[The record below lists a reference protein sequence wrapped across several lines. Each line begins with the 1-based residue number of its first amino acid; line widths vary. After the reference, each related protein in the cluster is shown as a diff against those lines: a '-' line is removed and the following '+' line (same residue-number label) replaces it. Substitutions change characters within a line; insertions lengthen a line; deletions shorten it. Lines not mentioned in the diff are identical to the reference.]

1 MSKEYMTTFEM
12 LAVSP
17 ITLTIRQ
24 SEVQKE
30 LVGGTISKKNCT
42 FGNKL
47 SDSLYDKGSDSYF
60 TVLYCIQFLAYE
72 VCVATESI
80 LTLSISGHQK

>member
-30 LVGGTISKKNCT
+30 LVGGTISKK
-42 FGNKL
+42 
-47 SDSLYDKGSDSYF
+47 LYVW
-60 TVLYCIQFLAYE
+60 TQNIRFL
-72 VCVATESI
+72 VR
-80 LTLSISGHQK
+80 

>member
-1 MSKEYMTTFEM
+1 M

-30 LVGGTISKKNCT
+30 LVGGTISEKIVRLDTNYPIPCT
-42 FGNKL
+42 IRDRIVILLFYIVYN
-47 SDSLYDKGSDSYF
+47 
-60 TVLYCIQFLAYE
+60 FL
-72 VCVATESI
+72 
-80 LTLSISGHQK
+80 LTRSV